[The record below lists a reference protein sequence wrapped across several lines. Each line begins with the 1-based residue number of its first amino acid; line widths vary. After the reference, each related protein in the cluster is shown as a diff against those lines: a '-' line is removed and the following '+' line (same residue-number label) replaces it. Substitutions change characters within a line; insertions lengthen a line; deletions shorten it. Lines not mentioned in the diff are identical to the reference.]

1 MSTHTDPTSR
11 STADLRVY
19 FKEINETPLLS
30 AEEERELAE
39 RIEAGDVLARDHLIR
54 ANLRLVVSL
63 ARGYLGKGLAIEDL
77 IAEGNL
83 GLMRAVEG
91 YNKDLNVRVST
102 YASYWIKQS
111 MRRAVINQ
119 GKPVRLPAYL
129 VNQLSKWRRA
139 LTQLTEELGRDP
151 TPEEVGKALRLSRK
165 KVDIVSHAIRV
176 NMLMRYAD
184 SPDEDENRS
193 CAHLVDNR
201 NQNVVDQLLEHDEY
215 TRIFAKLD
223 QLEERKATVIRMR
236 YGLDA
241 YPPMTFREIG
251 DILGLTRER
260 IRQLEK
266 QALEQLMETA

>member
-1 MSTHTDPTSR
+1 MRTNTQANSR
-11 STADLRVY
+11 NASDLQVY

-30 AEEERELAE
+30 ADEERELAE
-39 RIEAGDVLARDHLIR
+39 RIETGDLLARDHLIR
-54 ANLRLVVSL
+54 ANLRLVVNL

-91 YNKDLNVRVST
+91 FNKDMKVRVST

-111 MRRAVINQ
+111 MQRAVINQ

-129 VNQLSKWRRA
+129 VKQLSKWRRA
-139 LTQLTEELGRDP
+139 FVQLSEVLGRDP

-165 KVDIVSHAIRV
+165 KVEIVNQAIRV
-176 NMLMRYAD
+176 NMLMRYAESSD
-184 SPDEDENRS
+184 GDENLS

-201 NQNVVDQLLEHDEY
+201 TQNIVDQLQENDEY
-215 TRIFAKLD
+215 TRLFERLE

-236 YGLDA
+236 YGLDSH
-241 YPPMTFREIG
+241 PPMTLREIG
-251 DILGLTRER
+251 DTLGLTRER

-266 QALEQLMETA
+266 QAMQQLIESP

>member
-1 MSTHTDPTSR
+1 MRTNRQATNR
-11 STADLRVY
+11 SASNLQIY

-30 AEEERELAE
+30 TDEERALAE
-39 RIEAGDVLARDHLIR
+39 RIEVGDLLARDHLIR
-54 ANLRLVVSL
+54 ANLRLVVNL

-91 YNKDLNVRVST
+91 FNKAMNVRFST
-102 YASYWIKQS
+102 YASHWIKQS

-129 VNQLSKWRRA
+129 VSQLSKWRRA
-139 LTQLTEELGRDP
+139 LLQLTEELGRDP

-165 KVDIVSHAIRV
+165 KVEIVNQAIRV
-176 NMLMRYAD
+176 NMLMRYAE
-184 SPDEDENRS
+184 SSDEDENRS

-201 NQNVVDQLLEHDEY
+201 NQNVVDQLQEDDEY
-215 TRIFAKLD
+215 TRIFKRLE
-223 QLEERKATVIRMR
+223 QLEVRKATVIRMR
-236 YGLDA
+236 YGLDS
-241 YPPMTFREIG
+241 YPPMTLREIG
-251 DILGLTRER
+251 DALGLTRER

-266 QALEQLMETA
+266 QAMKQLIETA